1 MEQELS
7 DTFSGPHASESGPH
21 AAPVD
26 KRESLEGGSNGQIT
40 ASRSR
45 LMQADIDFDMITCT
59 IIYRYMHLVRIPLFF
74 SGVAAQVAL
83 LLLNVFHNP
92 INIVG
97 IICMSFT
104 IWIFMFPIF
113 RESNQHLNSHKKRKK
128 NGNLLLEFAKYTGS
142 HSYRIAVV
150 LSLISMLQYIF
161 NISGTKRLKNHLEQ
175 DILHSTLSLKNF
187 GISNLENAYPT
198 ENILLAVLSMVLFH
212 VPKGLFHLKNTI
224 DDENFNDDFS
234 KMYLDIVLY
243 LNMIM
248 PYATSFL
255 FAFVACIQPGL
266 IGSLYLIVSLY
277 WLFLVYFSN
286 TSVKIV
292 TRIQLFLCCVSPLIL
307 FSVYRQFP
315 SLV

>member
-1 MEQELS
+1 
-7 DTFSGPHASESGPH
+7 
-21 AAPVD
+21 
-26 KRESLEGGSNGQIT
+26 
-40 ASRSR
+40 
-45 LMQADIDFDMITCT
+45 
-59 IIYRYMHLVRIPLFF
+59 
-74 SGVAAQVAL
+74 
-83 LLLNVFHNP
+83 
-92 INIVG
+92 
-97 IICMSFT
+97 
-104 IWIFMFPIF
+104 MFPIF

-150 LSLISMLQYIF
+150 LNNLNVAVHFQHKWYKTTEEPFRTRHTPF
-161 NISGTKRLKNHLEQ
+161 NAKF
-175 DILHSTLSLKNF
+175 KNF

-292 TRIQLFLCCVSPLIL
+292 TRIQLFFVAFHLWFCFPYICGSSLC
-307 FSVYRQFP
+307 
-315 SLV
+315 LV

>member
-1 MEQELS
+1 
-7 DTFSGPHASESGPH
+7 
-21 AAPVD
+21 
-26 KRESLEGGSNGQIT
+26 
-40 ASRSR
+40 
-45 LMQADIDFDMITCT
+45 MQADIDFDMITCT

-74 SGVAAQVAL
+74 SGVAAQVA
-83 LLLNVFHNP
+83 
-92 INIVG
+92 
-97 IICMSFT
+97 FT
-104 IWIFMFPIF
+104 SSQCFSL
-113 RESNQHLNSHKKRKK
+113 SNQHSWNYLYVVYDLDFYVSDFSRVKPTFKFPQEKEK

-175 DILHSTLSLKNF
+175 DILHSTLTLKNF

-198 ENILLAVLSMVLFH
+198 ENILLTVLSMVLFH

-234 KMYLDIVLY
+234 KVYLDIVLY

-248 PYATSFL
+248 PYASSFL

-266 IGSLYLIVSLY
+266 IGPFI
-277 WLFLVYFSN
+277 
-286 TSVKIV
+286 
-292 TRIQLFLCCVSPLIL
+292 
-307 FSVYRQFP
+307 
-315 SLV
+315 

>member
-1 MEQELS
+1 
-7 DTFSGPHASESGPH
+7 
-21 AAPVD
+21 
-26 KRESLEGGSNGQIT
+26 
-40 ASRSR
+40 
-45 LMQADIDFDMITCT
+45 
-59 IIYRYMHLVRIPLFF
+59 
-74 SGVAAQVAL
+74 
-83 LLLNVFHNP
+83 
-92 INIVG
+92 
-97 IICMSFT
+97 
-104 IWIFMFPIF
+104 
-113 RESNQHLNSHKKRKK
+113 
-128 NGNLLLEFAKYTGS
+128 
-142 HSYRIAVV
+142 
-150 LSLISMLQYIF
+150 MLQYIF

-266 IGSLYLIVSLY
+266 IGALYLIVSLY

-292 TRIQLFLCCVSPLIL
+292 TRIQLFLYSVSPLVL
-307 FSVYRQFP
+307 FSVYLWQFP
-315 SLV
+315 VFSVVSSKTTEWLVWQGATVDCVHL